1 MTFFLSNRLIQK
13 YELVY
18 VIVQI
23 KGLLYSDD
31 LYIYY
36 AMCAAAREKGDDKD
50 REIYEKRIKLR
61 VVWSDK
67 GNFLNILYVCLV
79 Q

>member
-1 MTFFLSNRLIQK
+1 MTFFLSNRLILK
-13 YELVY
+13 YELVQ

-36 AMCAAAREKGDDKD
+36 AMCTAAREKGDDKD

-67 GNFLNILYVCLV
+67 EDSTVTFILCL
-79 Q
+79 